1 MADKS
6 ISNNDTSRQENIS
19 NGGRHPDCICMKYIR
34 DVIDVGAALSE
45 LPAKVQSND
54 SFVYSVSAKARGY
67 GIPAR

>member
-1 MADKS
+1 MAKNTDIPK
-6 ISNNDTSRQENIS
+6 DTLRQENIS

-34 DVIDVGAALSE
+34 DVIDVEAALSE